1 MDCFKLNQ
9 MFNNLKMEDDM
20 NTEQIAM
27 DRSNML
33 DVWRDMLVDTFNFPN
48 LQELD
53 AYFLPIVRYV
63 DIEPREDA
71 HYINTNSSVMIKE
84 VQNNFVANGQSYT
97 LNNLCVIHSIMN
109 IQTGESYIVTLEDL
123 GKKITATESNFQ
135 VDFIGELE

>member
-1 MDCFKLNQ
+1 MDCFKLNH

-71 HYINTNSSVMIKE
+71 HYINTKSSVMIKE